1 MLRFVG
7 FVCLFCLL
15 WRVAWLSWL
24 SVGLVWC
31 VCGWLI
37 GYCILC
43 LVLSG
48 CLWFSCG
55 CVGAVLSFG
64 LVCCWGLGLLVAIL
78 VDLVQFVWFLSLF
91 GCCLDLVRW

>member
-24 SVGLVWC
+24 PVGLVWC

-37 GYCILC
+37 GCCILC

-55 CVGAVLSFG
+55 CVGDVLSFG
-64 LVCCWGLGLLVAIL
+64 LLCCWVWDCWWRFWWTWFSLSGFLACLGV
-78 VDLVQFVWFLSLF
+78 V
-91 GCCLDLVRW
+91 